1 MQVIG
6 QRLSNT
12 TSTLRA
18 SFPHSSERIK
28 AEIRLALERITGIAN
43 MLSSDSTLSDQ
54 QALDALIRQGWYPH
68 SEMHY
73 VSLPKL
79 AKGSPWTA
87 PTTEKWMVKYYS
99 NARYAIEQEVWQA
112 YPERKDAVI
121 EANYAHNNRQY
132 ALSTPLLLIQANGIW
147 MEKHGESM
155 FNRAVRNAAG
165 TKAPNATIDP
175 RDRISTSLFTQWPL
189 ILKEK
194 EKKWGEY
201 REISAIQVLSGRA
214 TQYATKVNSLKAFAY
229 LGFIISQ

>member
-1 MQVIG
+1 
-6 QRLSNT
+6 
-12 TSTLRA
+12 
-18 SFPHSSERIK
+18 
-28 AEIRLALERITGIAN
+28 
-43 MLSSDSTLSDQ
+43 MLSSDSELSDQ
-54 QALDALIRQGWYPH
+54 QAIDALIRQGWYPH

-79 AKGSPWTA
+79 AKGSPWNA
-87 PTTEKWMVKYYS
+87 PTTEEWMVKYYE
-99 NARYAIEQEVWQA
+99 NARYAIRNEALQA
-112 YPERKDAVI
+112 YPERNDALR
-121 EANYAHNNRQY
+121 EADFAHDKFRYAI
-132 ALSTPLLLIQANGIW
+132 STPLLLIQANGIW
-147 MEKHGESM
+147 MEKHGESV
-155 FNRAVRNAAG
+155 FNRAVRNAEG